1 MKNQPELAKA
11 RFFVKSEW
19 NGGFSVTSSIKDFR
33 IGDNPMLRNKEYK
46 IAYDFPEQLSGEGQG
61 PTVCENCMGSLAACL
76 TQTIVA
82 HATSR
87 GIKLDSINVGVEGD
101 IDLRGF
107 FGLSS
112 NIRPGAQQFRVTIKI
127 ESDNVDL
134 TGECRYGSAAEQIL
148 RFAKNNKIDTIVMGS
163 RRLKG
168 ILKIKALGSVARKV
182 SELADCSVLIVH

>member
-1 MKNQPELAKA
+1 VFVSSNNQDFNGANTEVLNSVFNSMKNQPELAKA

-19 NGGFSVTSSIKDFR
+19 NDGFSVTSSIKDFR

-127 ESDNVDL
+127 ESD
-134 TGECRYGSAAEQIL
+134 TASKEQVNELYEIGKKFSPAFDTLSNGTSVIL
-148 RFAKNNKIDTIVMGS
+148 
-163 RRLKG
+163 
-168 ILKIKALGSVARKV
+168 
-182 SELADCSVLIVH
+182 LAS